1 MFIVIFI
8 ISLSLFLLSCAKK
21 NKAQEGNSKKEDGKN
36 YIIFVNADSPDEN
49 KMYSIE
55 VESKDK
61 KSIYQKNVLNAAGI
75 DGKIAVLSEEKGKTG
90 LYTINADG
98 SGKVAVLKDFPI
110 KNSYVS
116 WSPDKKKITFAARKT
131 GDKSDEIYYVETD
144 ENKGPVKVTD
154 DGLTDADPK
163 FSNSGETIAYDKKSG
178 GNYDIFLYEISPL
191 RNVNLSKNAANDI
204 SPVLKTDGTRMLFLS
219 DEAEAGKYNLYSMN
233 MDGSG
238 RYPLTSGL
246 NIDRHS
252 VDVSPDGSMAA
263 FVSVDDR
270 KNKSLHVI
278 DMSKKTVMVSNGS
291 YISAWSDDSKKLYF
305 ASSDDKEMKRK
316 IIEYDI
322 QEGVMKDTVKVQY
335 KPGEE
340 AEGIKFIYFTDK
352 LK

>member
-1 MFIVIFI
+1 MKKQMFIVIFI

-163 FSNSGETIAYDKKSG
+163 FSNSGET
-178 GNYDIFLYEISPL
+178 
-191 RNVNLSKNAANDI
+191 
-204 SPVLKTDGTRMLFLS
+204 
-219 DEAEAGKYNLYSMN
+219 
-233 MDGSG
+233 
-238 RYPLTSGL
+238 
-246 NIDRHS
+246 
-252 VDVSPDGSMAA
+252 
-263 FVSVDDR
+263 
-270 KNKSLHVI
+270 
-278 DMSKKTVMVSNGS
+278 
-291 YISAWSDDSKKLYF
+291 
-305 ASSDDKEMKRK
+305 
-316 IIEYDI
+316 
-322 QEGVMKDTVKVQY
+322 
-335 KPGEE
+335 
-340 AEGIKFIYFTDK
+340 
-352 LK
+352 